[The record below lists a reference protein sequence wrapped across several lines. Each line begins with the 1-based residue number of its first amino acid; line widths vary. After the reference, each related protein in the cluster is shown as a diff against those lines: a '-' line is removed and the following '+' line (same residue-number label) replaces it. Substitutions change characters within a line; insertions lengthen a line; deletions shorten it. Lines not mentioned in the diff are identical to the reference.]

1 MKAPHHRSTHIRSA
15 LTLALS
21 LSFLTAGVAL
31 AQNDSGGTA
40 LWDATT
46 WSNTSP
52 DRLDGVST
60 TTVADIND
68 YDPDGTTR
76 IGQGLETLGSG
87 ETVQIVGSDTIT
99 IDNTITGIAAS
110 ADTNGQST
118 GMGGTGYAETS
129 GSLSLGA
136 STAGTGTITMTGGRL
151 DVGMANGGIFLQG
164 SGDANA
170 GTIDTS
176 VGVLSVDGNYRDVS
190 AYNSVNNRND
200 SDSNDA
206 DRQYYISNDVYDATN
221 ADAAGSTGTLLPLHY
236 AGGSLDIG
244 NTDDGNFTI
253 SGGELNVVQYGWGW
267 ASEAGGS
274 DISWE
279 ADGSNNDAASGSP
292 DFQDGGVASDA
303 TFDANTNSFEGYSLD
318 YATGAYVTGGAA
330 ERSVDTNNA
339 ANYMY
344 VDAES
349 LENTYTQT
357 GSTNTLSEVAGTGEG
372 DFQFIDP
379 DFNKS
384 WSDRNG
390 SDGDWGP
397 FADYTNEGLAVPGG
411 SVDGE
416 LVDHYHQIVRTGG
429 NINVGSSGGATGTMN
444 ISGTAQ
450 VTTNNIVV
458 GNLWVDDAGV
468 PANNTTGVVNMSGGD
483 VFTRESV
490 IVGRGEADNDNLG
503 SQGTFNHTAG
513 KLEMVNDLVVGN
525 GGDGVVNFDANA
537 TGGADATTH
546 IIIGDDI
553 LMATGRF
560 GDATI
565 NYNGTANILSSERE
579 GSGTNNIVLGTS
591 SYGGNSSNISTFNY
605 NQTAG
610 TIGDQSLGNKW
621 DNVIVGSGW
630 GSAGEFNHE
639 NDNTIFLDQSM
650 YTGRY
655 LSSMGATYIGVE
667 GANTN
672 SGGVDVEDNF
682 EVGEYGRGIVIQG
695 ESTTVTVG
703 SDGTGTL
710 IIGQYGNVD
719 APYQWI
725 NGAGDLNRND
735 PYLDPDASGRADPSI
750 PVFDTATTE
759 GVTISQ
765 ADIDAGHSV
774 GIYEIRDNATLDTPS
789 AYIGKAGIGYLNY
802 DSTQDLEIDT
812 FVQVGGDYT
821 GYGELNITSDSIA
834 VNFDTDAVGNNDFIT
849 GRSGE
854 GVTNIDGTSVALNVG
869 ANNNIV
875 IGSAAT
881 TETDIGNEVSFITD
895 AGDGTFNL
903 NGAGSSITQGT
914 NNNIILGTGDNVSEG
929 IEFREQAN
937 NTNLIDMNTSGDPTN
952 IMNPFAAAQNSAGT
966 AEDSGQADSTL
977 LSGTLFGTKSTSTAE
992 TLTTGDPAVPV
1003 ILQETDASTDNTV
1016 NWVAGPDDGKGSL
1029 GEFNHN
1035 NDWNPTFDANSTLI
1049 MANGD
1054 NSQGLYNQNGVST
1067 VTLGATGGISMSA
1080 DGFDTGNAALDAPNA
1095 AALAAATAGSAA
1107 TQFEMGQSTY
1117 SVNNASAVLNLNAND
1132 ITGDSVDASGRG
1144 AEVTDT
1150 YANTPTQGNLQNRSN
1165 EAQINL
1171 LDGAINNSR
1180 NIKADVVQYGG
1191 SFDMDAA
1198 GVAGFVT
1205 TDLRIGNHDFIQM
1218 ESGTSYT
1225 DPSSGLSTTS
1235 STAPTIAF
1243 DTNNFD
1249 GLLDLDSNISAST
1262 PKNSGTVNSDTL
1274 MADYIRLNGATGSID
1289 LDFSALLTGSD
1300 YLGAANG
1307 QYWNLLDW
1315 NSGFSWTPDAGGRGQ
1330 AAFDFGLGAGVLPT
1344 LGLDL
1349 ETGEQLV
1356 WSIDESA
1363 TSMPD
1368 LWSSHGIIYIALDIS
1383 YVPEPSSTALLGI
1396 GLGAM
1401 MLRRRRS

>member
-1 MKAPHHRSTHIRSA
+1 MMHLIPG
-15 LTLALS
+15 
-21 LSFLTAGVAL
+21 TAS
-31 AQNDSGGTA
+31 AQNTSGGTA

-60 TTVADIND
+60 TNVADIND
-68 YDPDGTTR
+68 YDSDGTTR

-87 ETVQIVGSDTIT
+87 ETVQIVGGDAIT
-99 IDNTITGIAAS
+99 IDNTITGITAS
-110 ADTNGQST
+110 LNTNGQST
-118 GMGGTGYAETS
+118 GIGGTGYAETS
-129 GSLSLGA
+129 GSLDLGA
-136 STAGTGTITMTGGRL
+136 SSAGTGTITMTGGRL

-170 GTIDTS
+170 GAIDAS
-176 VGVLSVDGNYRDVS
+176 VGALSTDGNYRDVS
-190 AYNSVNNRND
+190 YYNSVNNRND
-200 SDSNDA
+200 SDANDPN
-206 DRQYYISNDVYDATN
+206 RQYYISNDIYDASN

-236 AGGSLDIG
+236 AGGSLNIG
-244 NTDDGNFTI
+244 STEDGTFTI

-267 ASEAGGS
+267 ASETGGS
-274 DISWE
+274 NISWE
-279 ADGSNNDAASGSP
+279 ADGSNNDAASGNP
-292 DFQDGGVASDA
+292 DFQDGGVTSDA
-303 TFDANTNSFEGYSLD
+303 TFSANTNSFEGYSLD

-330 ERSVDTNNA
+330 TRSVDTNNA
-339 ANYMY
+339 INYMY

-357 GSTNTLSEVAGTGEG
+357 GNTGTLVETAGTGEG
-372 DFQFIDP
+372 DFQFVDP
-379 DFNKS
+379 DFDKS
-384 WSDRNG
+384 WSDRSG
-390 SDGDWGP
+390 SDGNWGP

-411 SVDGE
+411 STDGE

-429 NINVGSSGGATGTMN
+429 NINVGNSGGAAGTMD

-468 PANNTTGVVNMSGGD
+468 PADNTTGVVNMSGGD
-483 VFTRESV
+483 VFTRESI
-490 IVGRGEADNDNLG
+490 IVGRGFADDDDRG

-513 KLEMVNDLVVGN
+513 KLEMVNDLVVGA
-525 GGDGVVNFDANA
+525 GGDGVVNFDANTA
-537 TGGADATTH
+537 AGTH
-546 IIIGDDI
+546 VIIGDDI

-565 NYNGTANILSSERE
+565 NYNGTASLLSSERE
-579 GSGTNNIVLGTS
+579 GSGANNIVLGSS

-605 NQTAG
+605 NATAG

-650 YTGRY
+650 YTGRN
-655 LSSMGATYIGVE
+655 LSSMGATYIGVD

-695 ESTTVTVG
+695 ENTTVKVG
-703 SDGTGTL
+703 SDGSGSL
-710 IIGQYGNVD
+710 VIGQYGNVD

-725 NGAGDLNRND
+725 DGAGNLNRND
-735 PYLDPDASGRADPSI
+735 PYLDPDSNARADPSI
-750 PVFDTATTE
+750 PVFDTATAQ
-759 GVTISQ
+759 GITISQ
-765 ADIDAGHSV
+765 ADIDSGHSV

-802 DSTQDLEIDT
+802 DSTQDLDVDT

-821 GYGELNITSDSIA
+821 GYGELNITSDNIA
-834 VNFDTDAVGNNDFIT
+834 VNFDTNATGNNDFVT

-854 GVTNIDGTSVALNVG
+854 GVTNIDGASVALNVG

-881 TETDIGNEVSFITD
+881 TEVDVGNEISIITD
-895 AGDGTFNL
+895 AGDGTLNL
-903 NGAGSSITQGT
+903 NGAGSTITQGT

-929 IEFREQAN
+929 IEFREQAS

-952 IMNPFAAAQNSAGT
+952 IMNPFAAAQNSVGT
-966 AEDSGQADSTL
+966 AEDSGQADSTQ

-992 TLTTGDPAVPV
+992 TLTTIVDEVVVPV

-1054 NSQGLYNQNGVST
+1054 NSQGLYNQNGAST
-1067 VTLGATGGISMSA
+1067 VTLGATGGISMSR
-1080 DGFDTGNAALDAPNA
+1080 DDFDTGDATLTAPNA

-1107 TQFEMGQSTY
+1107 TQFEMGQSTF
-1117 SVNNASAVLNLNAND
+1117 SVNNAGAVLNLNAND

-1144 AEVTDT
+1144 AEVADT
-1150 YANTPTQGNLQNRSN
+1150 YATAPSQGNLQNRTN

-1171 LDGAINNSR
+1171 YDGAINNSR
-1180 NIKADVVQYGG
+1180 NIKADVVQFGG
-1191 SFDMDAA
+1191 RFDMDEA

-1205 TDLRIGNHDFIQM
+1205 TDLREGNHDFIQQ
-1218 ESGTSYT
+1218 EVGTSYT
-1225 DPSSGLSTTS
+1225 NPNTGGSTTS

-1243 DTNNFD
+1243 DTNSFD
-1249 GLLDLDSNISAST
+1249 GLLDTESNIRFST
-1262 PKNSGTVNSDTL
+1262 PTNSGTVNSDTL
-1274 MADYIRLNGATGSID
+1274 MADFIRLNGAEGSID
-1289 LDFSALLTGSD
+1289 FTDFSTLLVQNPDLSGLNYYD
-1300 YLGAANG
+1300 GANG

-1315 NSGFSWTPDAGGRGQ
+1315 NSGFDWSPDAGGRGQ

-1344 LGLDL
+1344 LGLDA

-1356 WSIDESA
+1356 WSIDETA
-1363 TSMPD
+1363 LSMPD

-1383 YVPEPSSTALLGI
+1383 YVPEPSSTALLGL
-1396 GLGAM
+1396 GLSALL
-1401 MLRRRRS
+1401 LRRRRSQGRVK